1 MTNQERAERAQEA
14 LDSIG
19 GLYDDTDTV
28 LADLLADLMHLSGRE
43 SVAEAVRMAEVHYEC
58 ECDEEEDPDAD

>member
-19 GLYDDTDTV
+19 RLYDDTDTV
-28 LADLLADLMHLSGRE
+28 LVDFLADLMHLSGRA
-43 SVAEAVRMAEVHYEC
+43 SVAEAVRMAETHHQF
-58 ECDEEEDPDAD
+58 ECDEDEGTE